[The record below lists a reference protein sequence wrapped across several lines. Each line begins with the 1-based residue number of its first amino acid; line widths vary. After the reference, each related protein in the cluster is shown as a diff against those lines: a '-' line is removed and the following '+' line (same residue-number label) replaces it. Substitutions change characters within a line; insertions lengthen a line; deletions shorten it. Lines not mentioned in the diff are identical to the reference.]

1 MGSHFSAI
9 GFPVR
14 TYGEF
19 EDLMARALEHG
30 ECIETRRSA
39 YVRWSLGAGPE
50 LWAQEYENGEFGLVP
65 HFAGEAIMR
74 VGLTE
79 RIERPEAPP
88 LDDAFYGW
96 ADPEDAEDME
106 SGLFPLV
113 FDVPDYV
120 LHQNLSLPVIV
131 EARISAFAHELTAY
145 SGEEEFLAD
154 QEEPKFSPEFFIPSG
169 TFKPGGETMDP
180 PEAYAICAGRVLD
193 CSLRTNPATGTK
205 FWWAKVKHYGGEMD
219 VAADPEDVEGHIT
232 DAGTVKG
239 SFWLSGR
246 PL

>member
-30 ECIETRRSA
+30 ECIETRRGA

-169 TFKPGGETMDP
+169 TFKSGGETMDP
-180 PEAYAICAGRVLD
+180 PGG
-193 CSLRTNPATGTK
+193 LRHLRGPRARLL
-205 FWWAKVKHYGGEMD
+205 
-219 VAADPEDVEGHIT
+219 AADQPRNGHEVLVGEGQALRWR
-232 DAGTVKG
+232 D
-239 SFWLSGR
+239 GR
-246 PL
+246 GRRPGRR